1 MKLSSVDYYLDWP
14 VSIKLKNLREFI
26 ITNLEKKGDL
36 IRWSIVDI
44 QDSIDSFGTKKLKNK
59 KNINFFSYNLYFNS
73 NFVF

>member
-14 VSIKLKNLREFI
+14 VSIKLKNLRAFI

-44 QDSIDSFGTKKLKNK
+44 QNSIDSFGTKKLKIK
-59 KNINFFSYNLYFNS
+59 A
-73 NFVF
+73 VFAN

>member
-44 QDSIDSFGTKKLKNK
+44 QDSIDSFGTKKLRIKAVLAN
-59 KNINFFSYNLYFNS
+59 
-73 NFVF
+73 

>member
-26 ITNLEKKGDL
+26 ILSLEKKGDL

-44 QDSIDSFGTKKLKNK
+44 QDSIDSFGTKKLKIK
-59 KNINFFSYNLYFNS
+59 A
-73 NFVF
+73 VFAN

>member
-44 QDSIDSFGTKKLKNK
+44 QNSIDSFGTKKLTIKV
-59 KNINFFSYNLYFNS
+59 
-73 NFVF
+73 VFAY

>member
-44 QDSIDSFGTKKLKNK
+44 QDSIDSFGTKKLKIKADFAN
-59 KNINFFSYNLYFNS
+59 
-73 NFVF
+73 

>member
-36 IRWSIVDI
+36 IRWSIVEI
-44 QDSIDSFGTKKLKNK
+44 QNSIDSFGTKKLKIKAVIAN
-59 KNINFFSYNLYFNS
+59 
-73 NFVF
+73 

>member
-14 VSIKLKNLREFI
+14 VSIKLKNLREYI

-44 QDSIDSFGTKKLKNK
+44 QNSIDSYGTKKLKIKAILAN
-59 KNINFFSYNLYFNS
+59 
-73 NFVF
+73 